1 MQKIMALIFIM
12 KFICGK
18 CTGEKLIEEVSVKEK
33 FMKFARNDVLWCF
46 FFLNNVVQELQVFYS
61 NLLHYKMVIC
71 CLLQ

>member
-33 FMKFARNDVLWCF
+33 CMKFARNDVPLVLLLSQQCSARVAG
-46 FFLNNVVQELQVFYS
+46 FLQ
-61 NLLHYKMVIC
+61 
-71 CLLQ
+71 